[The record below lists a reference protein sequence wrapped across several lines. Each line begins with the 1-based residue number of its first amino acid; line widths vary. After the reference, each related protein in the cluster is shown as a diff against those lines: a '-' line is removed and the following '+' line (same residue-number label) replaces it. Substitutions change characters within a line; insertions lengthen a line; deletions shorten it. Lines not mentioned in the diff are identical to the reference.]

1 MDASVEAVYGDIVL
15 KLKTFVVE
23 EGENGISVSQNF
35 VYAFTDTIGDVNGS
49 NRVKKVIDISTR
61 EVPAPPETENDIVL
75 TVIYCLTAMENFG
88 CSMLYLILNL
98 MLGMDTRN
106 HGCYFYCK

>member
-35 VYAFTDTIGDVNGS
+35 VYAFSDTVGEG
-49 NRVKKVIDISTR
+49 
-61 EVPAPPETENDIVL
+61 
-75 TVIYCLTAMENFG
+75 
-88 CSMLYLILNL
+88 SML
-98 MLGMDTRN
+98 
-106 HGCYFYCK
+106 F